1 MILGAV
7 QLALAMALVGVN
19 VPVAKQLA
27 EALPIACILFLRC
40 LIACGVLLPL
50 VRAAEPHGA
59 RPAGRLLLSLFGQ
72 AMVGTAL
79 FNVALLSGLRRTSAL
94 EAGLVLAALPAV
106 MALGAW
112 LWLREAPGLR
122 GWVSVGLAVLAM
134 TALNAAGADSGTA
147 GSLHGNALV
156 FAAVVAEA
164 AYALL
169 AKSVSGRLGAL
180 TATLWM
186 QVFSVLLT
194 APFAVPALLT
204 GAAARISTAGWGL
217 LLFHALTSSV
227 VSLVLWYR
235 GLRRAPMVFAGVSA
249 IFLPAAAAVTAML
262 LFNERATA
270 AHGAGFA
277 LMALSVLAAAW
288 PKRRLEG
295 ARPAT

>member
-27 EALPIACILFLRC
+27 DSLPIPVVLFLRC
-40 LIACGVLLPL
+40 LIACCVLLPL
-50 VRAAEPHGA
+50 VRLQEQ
-59 RPAGRLLLSLFGQ
+59 RLALPSRKMLSSLLGQ
-72 AMVGTAL
+72 AVVGTAL
-79 FNVALLSGLRRTSAL
+79 FNLALFSGLRLTSAL

-112 LWLREAPGLR
+112 LWLHEAPGLR
-122 GWVSVGLAVLAM
+122 GWAAVALAALAIA
-134 TALNAAGADSGTA
+134 ALNSTRTAGGAA
-147 GSLHGNALV
+147 GSLSGNALV

-194 APFAVPALLT
+194 APFALPALLS
-204 GAAARISTAGWGL
+204 GAAAGAAMTIWGL

-249 IFLPAAAAVTAML
+249 IFLPAAAAITAML

-270 AHGAGFA
+270 AHGVGFA

-288 PKRRLEG
+288 PRRG
-295 ARPAT
+295 

>member
-7 QLALAMALVGVN
+7 QLALAMALVGIN

-40 LIACGVLLPL
+40 LIACCVLLPL
-50 VRAAEPHGA
+50 VRLVEPGGA
-59 RPAGRLLLSLFGQ
+59 RPAVRLLVSLFGQ
-72 AMVGTAL
+72 AVVGTAL
-79 FNVALLSGLRRTSAL
+79 FNLALLSGLRRTSAL

-112 LWLREAPGLR
+112 LWLREAPGPR
-122 GWVSVGLAVLAM
+122 GWASVALAALAIA
-134 TALNAAGADSGTA
+134 ALNAAGAEASTG
-147 GSLHGNALV
+147 GSLSGNALV
-156 FAAVVAEA
+156 FIAVVAEA

-186 QVFSVLLT
+186 QAFSVLLT
-194 APFAVPALLT
+194 APFAVPALLA
-204 GAAARISTAGWGL
+204 GAAAQASMTIWGL

-270 AHGAGFA
+270 AHAVGFT
-277 LMALSVLAAAW
+277 LMVLSVLAAAW
-288 PKRRLEG
+288 PKRR
-295 ARPAT
+295 